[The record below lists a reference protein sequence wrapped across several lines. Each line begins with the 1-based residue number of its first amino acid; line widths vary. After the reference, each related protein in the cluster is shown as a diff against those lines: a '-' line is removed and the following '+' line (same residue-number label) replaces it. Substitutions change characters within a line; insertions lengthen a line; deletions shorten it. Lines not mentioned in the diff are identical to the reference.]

1 VDCVGGLFF
10 SFRGQTDFWMA
21 KLINIELPIQ
31 PIDKAT
37 FSLEDLAEYLAHAVD
52 ETQGQFF
59 NEFVQ
64 RLRMCCQ
71 PHMGWQMQGL
81 MLKKYL
87 NDDAKD
93 FFNFVGVDDV

>member
-52 ETQGQFF
+52 ERSVFQ
-59 NEFVQ
+59 
-64 RLRMCCQ
+64 
-71 PHMGWQMQGL
+71 
-81 MLKKYL
+81 
-87 NDDAKD
+87 
-93 FFNFVGVDDV
+93 